1 MRTDS
6 RLYFQLSTDKN
17 AEPSPIIF
25 RMNTL
30 LKTLFLIA
38 LAIDFCRAKS
48 LRGSDQ
54 ISAKRVLQTAWS
66 IWESSIHDNAVGTY
80 SETLSCFIQK
90 DRLGIASANDG
101 TEDYFTV
108 SPDKWVSGG
117 LQFGCMHKDSNWQC
131 DSACFPFDNSN
142 PDWSGNQYLTFKAK
156 IGGSPDCVPS
166 ISLSGGGW
174 PRLSSN
180 KVELMGSYV
189 DKGALSSDEWR
200 NVSVPLNALKTPEW
214 ALNNVYGMYFQSCYS
229 DHNPKY
235 YISSL
240 RVSNEPIELI
250 SSPPSLTPTAY
261 VTDDPLLATHRYVHC
276 NWYPILGPEY
286 EPAGNSWVEATNDM
300 WPIVS
305 AADPQTVTIHIPQGQ
320 NVIYSGNDLVKYDKI
335 VVEGS
340 LTISPT
346 DGDVSITVGTIVVE
360 EGGVLDITTDE
371 ASPFSVTIEIEGAI
385 DRERDPEEQMLGIV
399 GLQGNVTIIGN
410 NVPTNKAK
418 LADVAVGG
426 SNRILL
432 LGQDLGLSIGG
443 EFVLPDTQT

>member
-1 MRTDS
+1 
-6 RLYFQLSTDKN
+6 
-17 AEPSPIIF
+17 
-25 RMNTL
+25 
-30 LKTLFLIA
+30 
-38 LAIDFCRAKS
+38 
-48 LRGSDQ
+48 
-54 ISAKRVLQTAWS
+54 
-66 IWESSIHDNAVGTY
+66 
-80 SETLSCFIQK
+80 
-90 DRLGIASANDG
+90 
-101 TEDYFTV
+101 
-108 SPDKWVSGG
+108 
-117 LQFGCMHKDSNWQC
+117 
-131 DSACFPFDNSN
+131 
-142 PDWSGNQYLTFKAK
+142 
-156 IGGSPDCVPS
+156 
-166 ISLSGGGW
+166 
-174 PRLSSN
+174 
-180 KVELMGSYV
+180 
-189 DKGALSSDEWR
+189 
-200 NVSVPLNALKTPEW
+200 
-214 ALNNVYGMYFQSCYS
+214 MYFQSCYS

-261 VTDDPLLATHRYVHC
+261 VTDDPLLATHRYIHC

-286 EPAGNSWVEATNDM
+286 GPAGNSWVEATNDM